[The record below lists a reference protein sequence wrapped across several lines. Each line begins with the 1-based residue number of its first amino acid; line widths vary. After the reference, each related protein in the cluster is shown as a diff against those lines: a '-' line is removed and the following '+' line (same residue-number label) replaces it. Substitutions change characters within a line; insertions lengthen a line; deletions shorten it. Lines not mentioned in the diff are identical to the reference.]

1 MKSKN
6 FLKTQIF
13 ESSEGVKGKREE
25 GMTQGQM
32 LVNIYIQGVV
42 QGKEPGK
49 KFTELFKSKTG
60 VLKTRV

>member
-1 MKSKN
+1 M
-6 FLKTQIF
+6 

-49 KFTELFKSKTG
+49 KFTELFESKTG